1 MTPDDRLERYARLA
15 VEVGLNVGEGQ
26 TVFVNALVD
35 HAPLARA
42 IARIA
47 YENGARYVDVEYV
60 DQHARH
66 ARMKH
71 APEETLEWSAPWT
84 LEKVDYIAEHRGA
97 LIQISGDPEPELFAD
112 LNGARVGKT
121 RMKLVAERYLDTMNK
136 RLMNWTIVAYPNE
149 GWARTVFGEP
159 DVERLWNAVATATRL
174 DEADPVE
181 AWRLAHREARPAGE
195 GARPSVASTPSAS
208 AGRAQTSRSD

>member
-1 MTPDDRLERYARLA
+1 
-15 VEVGLNVGEGQ
+15 
-26 TVFVNALVD
+26 
-35 HAPLARA
+35 
-42 IARIA
+42 
-47 YENGARYVDVEYV
+47 
-60 DQHARH
+60 
-66 ARMKH
+66 MKH

-112 LNGARVGKT
+112 FNGARVGKT

-136 RLMNWTIVAYPNE
+136 RLMNWTIVAFPNE

-159 DVERLWNAVATATRL
+159 DVERLWNAVSTATRL

-181 AWRLAHREARPAGE
+181 AWRRPVEKLERRAKALTE
-195 GARPSVASTPSAS
+195 RASTPSAS
-208 AGRAQTSRSD
+208 AGRAPTSRSD